1 LDENDQEKVEELCAL
16 VHGDLDPKAFPH
28 PEHVRF
34 AYEMLGRHSFAE
46 TVWLFSSGLRKL
58 AAKSGRPD
66 LYHDTITVAFLAL
79 VGERRATSPE
89 TDWPRFIAANRD
101 LLDKNCLG
109 RWYDRARLSSVLAR
123 KNFILPAEPLLERM
137 AQESFGR
144 VTRTVSLHVALYAGL
159 IIAASAITIW
169 TSWRRET
176 GVVSLALVEIL
187 GTILFLITRLRTVGL
202 GLLLMVFSVATSV
215 ELLSGT
221 LPIRF
226 LLYGAYALLLW
237 RLMGLLRGIRI
248 K

>member
-1 LDENDQEKVEELCAL
+1 
-16 VHGDLDPKAFPH
+16 
-28 PEHVRF
+28 
-34 AYEMLGRHSFAE
+34 
-46 TVWLFSSGLRKL
+46 
-58 AAKSGRPD
+58 
-66 LYHDTITVAFLAL
+66 
-79 VGERRATSPE
+79 
-89 TDWPRFIAANRD
+89 
-101 LLDKNCLG
+101 
-109 RWYDRARLSSVLAR
+109 
-123 KNFILPAEPLLERM
+123 M

-144 VTRTVSLHVALYAGL
+144 VTRTVTLHIALYTGL

-237 RLMGLLRGIRI
+237 RLMGLLRGIRT